1 MLLFRFCKNVNSG
14 NRKRNPSEMSNPEI
28 ALNFEKEHL
37 RSAEECDYMVMENL
51 IQRRYDDD
59 EEMEE
64 SADYMSNKNPTLLS
78 VVAETREYR
87 VASWPTRNAL
97 RRASAIEGDP
107 PTLQGQ
113 YSQFRLALHTFRT
126 GFSINC

>member
-1 MLLFRFCKNVNSG
+1 
-14 NRKRNPSEMSNPEI
+14 MSNPEI

-59 EEMEE
+59 EEDEDGTDHL
-64 SADYMSNKNPTLLS
+64 APKNPALLS

-87 VASWPTRNAL
+87 VASWTARNAL

-107 PTLQGQ
+107 PTLLQG
-113 YSQFRLALHTFRT
+113 
-126 GFSINC
+126 